1 MKGSGSNL
9 IFTEGNQEHQPKK
22 WKEKNETFGL
32 NALFSYPGILFARM
46 YIFCVGCVCVLCRL
60 RRSLWQKKREKIVFS
75 QDLTFPLPSSCYFH
89 CLLICVLNLFAF
101 HAFTKILLLLHSN
114 KATTPHLFSLC
125 LLLLL
130 LNVWTIC
137 SNFLKTRAVCF
148 VTATALLY
156 CCDGFK
162 SVAFYIMLSIYTVH

>member
-1 MKGSGSNL
+1 MDG
-9 IFTEGNQEHQPKK
+9 EK
-22 WKEKNETFGL
+22 WDFRAQCL
-32 NALFSYPGILFARM
+32 VLLPGHPFCSHVYFFVLVVFVC
-46 YIFCVGCVCVLCRL
+46 CVGWDEACD
-60 RRSLWQKKREKIVFS
+60 KKKKIVFS